1 MNTAARSVAADRTD
15 EGPEADPAQD
25 APGAQ
30 GRQVG
35 PDAPGG
41 PGAPEG
47 SEAAARRRSR
57 FGLLP
62 RIVLAI
68 ALGILLGLVLPESI
82 ARVFTTFNGLFSGF
96 LGFLIPLII
105 VGLVTPAIGELGHG
119 AGKMLAATAGIAY
132 LSTTLCGV
140 FALALSLL
148 LLPRMLQGQSISSL
162 ENPEDS
168 AIAPYVEL
176 DIPPVFDVMTALIL
190 AFCLGIGLTLVR
202 RGALQES
209 FEQLRTIVVRII
221 EAIIIPLLPLYI
233 FGMFLGLTLNGQI
246 WTVIGT
252 FLTVILLVL
261 AMTVVVLLAQ
271 YAVAGWAMG
280 RNPLRMLWTMLPA
293 YATAL
298 GTSSSA
304 ATIPVTTECTK
315 RNGVPDAIADFV
327 VPLCA
332 TIHLAGSTL
341 KITTFAVAIMIVTG
355 MPLTIG
361 PLIGFVLM
369 LGVVMIA
376 APGVPGGAIM
386 AAAGVLS
393 SILGFGEAAVG
404 LMIAAYIAIDS
415 FGTATNVT
423 GDGAIAALMARLSK
437 GRVSGQPQTPEHP
450 QVQGV

>member
-1 MNTAARSVAADRTD
+1 MHPLADTAV
-15 EGPEADPAQD
+15 DPAPREGAQP
-25 APGAQ
+25 APGP
-30 GRQVG
+30 VD
-35 PDAPGG
+35 PTPAP
-41 PGAPEG
+41 
-47 SEAAARRRSR
+47 RRRR

-62 RIVLAI
+62 RILVAI
-68 ALGILLGLVLPESI
+68 VLGILLGLVLPETV
-82 ARVFTTFNGLFSGF
+82 ARVFTTFNGVFSGF

-105 VGLVTPAIGELGHG
+105 VGLVTPAIAELGHG

-132 LSTTLCGV
+132 LSTLLCGL

-148 LLPRMLQGQSISSL
+148 LLPRMLGGASVDSL

-168 AIAPYVEL
+168 AIAPYVEI
-176 DIPPVFDVMTALIL
+176 DIPPVFDVMTALVL
-190 AFCLGIGLTLVR
+190 SFCLGIGLTLVS

-209 FEQLRTIVVRII
+209 FVQLRTIIVRII

-252 FLTVILLVL
+252 FLTVILLVF

-280 RNPLRMLWTMLPA
+280 RNPLKMLWRMMPA
-293 YATAL
+293 YLTAL

-315 RNGVPDAIADFV
+315 RNGVPEAIADFV

-355 MPLTIG
+355 MELNVPAL
-361 PLIGFVLM
+361 LGFVFM
-369 LGVVMIA
+369 LGIVMIA

-393 SILGFGEAAVG
+393 SILGFDEAAVG

-423 GDGAIAALMARLSK
+423 GYGAIAAVMARLSK
-437 GRVSGQPQTPEHP
+437 GRVEGDLAAGRHE
-450 QVQGV
+450 QVHGI

>member
-1 MNTAARSVAADRTD
+1 MHPLTDTAV
-15 EGPEADPAQD
+15 DPAPREGAQP
-25 APGAQ
+25 APGP
-30 GRQVG
+30 VD
-35 PDAPGG
+35 PTPAP
-41 PGAPEG
+41 
-47 SEAAARRRSR
+47 RRRR

-62 RIVLAI
+62 RILVAI
-68 ALGILLGLVLPESI
+68 VLGILLGLVLPETV
-82 ARVFTTFNGLFSGF
+82 ARVFTTFNGVFSGF

-105 VGLVTPAIGELGHG
+105 VGLVTPAIAELGHG

-132 LSTTLCGV
+132 LSTLLCGL

-148 LLPRMLQGQSISSL
+148 LLPRMLGGASVDSL

-168 AIAPYVEL
+168 AIAPYVEI
-176 DIPPVFDVMTALIL
+176 DIPPVFDVMTALVL
-190 AFCLGIGLTLVR
+190 SFCLGIGLTLVS

-209 FEQLRTIVVRII
+209 FVQLRTIIVRII

-252 FLTVILLVL
+252 FLAVIVLVF

-271 YAVAGWAMG
+271 YGVAGIALG
-280 RNPLRMLWTMLPA
+280 RNPLRMLARMLPA
-293 YATAL
+293 YMTAL

-304 ATIPVTTECTK
+304 ATIPVTVECTK
-315 RNGVPDAIADFV
+315 RNGIPDAIADFV
-327 VPLCA
+327 IPLGA

-355 MPLTIG
+355 MPLDLG
-361 PLIGFVLM
+361 ALLGFVVM

-386 AAAGVLS
+386 AAAGVLTS
-393 SILGFGEAAVG
+393 VLGFGEAAVG

-437 GRVSGQPQTPEHP
+437 GRVSGQLQTGGHAS
-450 QVQGV
+450 VRGV

>member
-1 MNTAARSVAADRTD
+1 MNSVDTPAESTVA
-15 EGPEADPAQD
+15 PDPAGPA
-25 APGAQ
+25 AP
-30 GRQVG
+30 
-35 PDAPGG
+35 
-41 PGAPEG
+41 
-47 SEAAARRRSR
+47 RRPR

-62 RIVLAI
+62 RIAVAI
-68 ALGILLGLVLPESI
+68 VLGILLGLVMPEAI

-105 VGLVTPAIGELGHG
+105 VGLVTPAIAELGRG
-119 AGKMLAATAGIAY
+119 AGKLLAATAGVAY
-132 LSTTLCGV
+132 LSTIVCGF

-148 LLPRMLQGQSISSL
+148 VLPRMLDGAEVVSL

-168 AIAPYVEL
+168 AIAPYFSIE
-176 DIPPVFDVMTALIL
+176 IPPVIEVMTALVL

-209 FEQLRTIVVRII
+209 FEQLRTIVVRTI
-221 EAIIIPLLPLYI
+221 EAVIIPLLPVYI
-233 FGMFLGLTLNGQI
+233 FGMFLGLTMNGQI

-252 FLTVILLVL
+252 FLAVVLLVF

-271 YAVAGWAMG
+271 YTVAGLAVG
-280 RNPLRMLWTMLPA
+280 KNPLRMLWTMAPA
-293 YATAL
+293 YMTAL

-304 ATIPVTTECTK
+304 ATIPVTLECTK
-315 RNGVPDAIADFV
+315 RNGVPEAVAGFV

-341 KITTFAVAIMIVTG
+341 KITTFSVAIMLVTG
-355 MPLTIG
+355 MPIDIWALA
-361 PLIGFVLM
+361 GFVLM

-386 AAAGVLS
+386 AAAGILS
-393 SILGFGEAAVG
+393 SMLGFSEAAVG
-404 LMIAAYIAIDS
+404 LMIASYIAIDS

-423 GDGAIAALMARLSK
+423 GDGAIAAVMGRLSR
-437 GRVSGQPQTPEHP
+437 GRVSGDLSVDEAPH
-450 QVQGV
+450 VQGV

>member
-1 MNTAARSVAADRTD
+1 MHPLTDTAV
-15 EGPEADPAQD
+15 DPAPREGAQP
-25 APGAQ
+25 APGP
-30 GRQVG
+30 VD
-35 PDAPGG
+35 PTPAP
-41 PGAPEG
+41 
-47 SEAAARRRSR
+47 RRRR

-62 RIVLAI
+62 RILVAI
-68 ALGILLGLVLPESI
+68 VLGILLGLVLPETV
-82 ARVFTTFNGLFSGF
+82 ARVFTTFNGIFSGF

-105 VGLVTPAIGELGHG
+105 VGLVTPAIAELGHG

-132 LSTTLCGV
+132 LSTLLCGL

-148 LLPRMLQGQSISSL
+148 LLPRMLGGASVDSL

-168 AIAPYVEL
+168 AIAPYVEI
-176 DIPPVFDVMTALIL
+176 DIPPVFDVMTALVL
-190 AFCLGIGLTLVR
+190 SFCLGIGLTLVS

-209 FEQLRTIVVRII
+209 FVQLRTIIVRII

-252 FLTVILLVL
+252 FLTVILLVF

-280 RNPLRMLWTMLPA
+280 RNPLKMLWRMMPA
-293 YATAL
+293 YLTAL

-315 RNGVPDAIADFV
+315 RNGVPEAIADFV

-355 MPLTIG
+355 MPLDLG
-361 PLIGFVLM
+361 ALLGFVVM

-386 AAAGVLS
+386 AAAGVLTS
-393 SILGFGEAAVG
+393 VLGFGEAAVG

-437 GRVSGQPQTPEHP
+437 GRVSGQLQTGGHAS
-450 QVQGV
+450 VRGV

>member
-1 MNTAARSVAADRTD
+1 MNSSAPSSAVPSGAPASTSPSGPSGASGTSGPSGPSDAASAAPAART
-15 EGPEADPAQD
+15 
-25 APGAQ
+25 
-30 GRQVG
+30 
-35 PDAPGG
+35 
-41 PGAPEG
+41 
-47 SEAAARRRSR
+47 RRSR

-62 RIVLAI
+62 RILVAI
-68 ALGILLGLVLPESI
+68 VLGIGLGLVMPEAL

-105 VGLVTPAIGELGHG
+105 VGLVTPAIGELGRG

-132 LSTTLCGV
+132 LSTIVCGV
-140 FALALSLL
+140 FALAVSLL
-148 LLPRMLQGQSISSL
+148 LLPRMLSGASIDAL
-162 ENPEDS
+162 ENPEGS
-168 AIAPYVEL
+168 AISAYFEIE
-176 DIPPVFDVMTALIL
+176 IPPVFDVMTALVL
-190 AFCLGIGLTLVR
+190 SFCLGIGLTLVS

-209 FEQLRTIVVRII
+209 FVQLRTIVVRVI

-233 FGMFLGLTLNGQI
+233 FGMFLGLTMNGQI
-246 WTVIGT
+246 WTVVGA
-252 FLTVILLVL
+252 FLAVILLVL
-261 AMTVVVLLAQ
+261 GMTVVVLLAQ

-280 RNPLRMLWTMLPA
+280 RSPLRMLWTMMPA
-293 YATAL
+293 YMTAL

-304 ATIPVTTECTK
+304 ATIPVTTECAK
-315 RNGVPDAIADFV
+315 RNGIPDAIADFV

-341 KITTFAVAIMIVTG
+341 KITTFAVAIMVVTG
-355 MPLTIG
+355 MPLDVG
-361 PLIGFVLM
+361 ALIGFVLM

-393 SILGFGEAAVG
+393 SVLGFGEAAVG

-423 GDGAIAALMARLSK
+423 GDGAIAAVMTKLSR
-437 GRVSGQPQTPEHP
+437 GRVEGELETQGHP
-450 QVQGV
+450 HVQGV

>member
-1 MNTAARSVAADRTD
+1 MNNDV
-15 EGPEADPAQD
+15 DPAV
-25 APGAQ
+25 APAEQPPAAG
-30 GRQVG
+30 
-35 PDAPGG
+35 
-41 PGAPEG
+41 
-47 SEAAARRRSR
+47 AAAASAAGTDTTAPRRSR

-62 RIVLAI
+62 RILVAI
-68 ALGILLGLVLPESI
+68 VLGILLGLVMPEAI

-105 VGLVTPAIGELGHG
+105 VGLVTPAIAELGHG

-132 LSTTLCGV
+132 LSTILCGL
-140 FALALSLL
+140 FALALSLF
-148 LLPRMLQGQSISSL
+148 LLPRMLGGAHIDAL

-168 AIAPYVEL
+168 AIAAYFEIE
-176 DIPPVFDVMTALIL
+176 IPPVFDVMTALVL
-190 AFCLGIGLTLVR
+190 SFCVGIGLTLVTK
-202 RGALQES
+202 GALQES
-209 FEQLRTIVVRII
+209 FVQLRTIVVRII
-221 EAIIIPLLPLYI
+221 EAIIIPLLPVYI
-233 FGMFLGLTLNGQI
+233 FGMFLGLTMNGQI

-252 FLTVILLVL
+252 FLTVILLVFG
-261 AMTVVVLLAQ
+261 MTVVVLLAQ

-280 RNPLRMLWTMLPA
+280 RNPLRMLWNMLPA
-293 YATAL
+293 YMTAL

-315 RNGVPDAIADFV
+315 RNGIPDAIADFV

-355 MPLTIG
+355 MPLNIG
-361 PLIGFVLM
+361 ALVGFVFM

-386 AAAGVLS
+386 AAAGVLAS
-393 SILGFGEAAVG
+393 FLGFGEAAVG

-423 GDGAIAALMARLSK
+423 GDGAIAALMTRLSK
-437 GRVSGQPQTPEHP
+437 GRVSGDLAARHSP
-450 QVQGV
+450 QVHGV